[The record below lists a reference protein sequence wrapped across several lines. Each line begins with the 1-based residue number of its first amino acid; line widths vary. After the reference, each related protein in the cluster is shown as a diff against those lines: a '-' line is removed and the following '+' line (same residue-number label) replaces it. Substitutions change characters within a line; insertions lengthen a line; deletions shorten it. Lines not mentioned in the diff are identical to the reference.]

1 MERKETHYGSKVF
14 PVGSLARGKQ
24 MWDYVGKRHGLRDGN
39 KEGRKNRSEEDLGG
53 RTGGELERK
62 SWLQGEI

>member
-14 PVGSLARGKQ
+14 PVGSLASGKK
-24 MWDYVGKRHGLRDGN
+24 MWDYLGKRHDLREGN

>member
-1 MERKETHYGSKVF
+1 
-14 PVGSLARGKQ
+14 